1 MKRGIALDTTGWIIL
16 GIIAVL
22 VTLGIVFV
30 MRGPTSELLQDV
42 LDRLRFF

>member
-1 MKRGIALDTTGWIIL
+1 MQRGIALDTTGWIIL

-22 VTLGIVFV
+22 VVLGIMFV
-30 MRGPTSELLQDV
+30 LRGPTSDLLQDV

>member
-22 VTLGIVFV
+22 VMIGLMFILH
-30 MRGPTSELLQDV
+30 GPTADLIAEAI
-42 LDRLRFF
+42 DRLRFF